1 MRRLA
6 AGLLLLA
13 ACAAQAQGVNGVTV
27 ALGQSAPLS
36 GPSQAL
42 GEDLRNGALAYF
54 RMLNSAGGVHGRRI
68 ELATLDD
75 AGDAKRA
82 LANSQR
88 LVEQLRV
95 FALLDYPG
103 VSLSRELFAYVQQA
117 RVPFFAPASGAEI
130 ARLPGRYV
138 ATVRPSHAEELDLA
152 IGHYAALGMKRFSLA
167 TSDEST
173 EAEFRDA
180 FARALRRRGLA
191 PAVNRAE
198 ADAILVAAMLQ
209 PAVDLVAKL
218 KRTQPAAQIVVLS
231 LAEATPL
238 ARALGAGGAGVVL
251 STAVPPLER
260 VSLPVVAEYRG
271 AMAAETGRQAYSAAS
286 LEAFIGAKVLA
297 EAMRRAGPAL
307 TREALMLALES
318 MSAYDAGGYVLNYG
332 RGDRHGG
339 ARSELV
345 TIGRDGSLLH

>member
-1 MRRLA
+1 MRCVA
-6 AGLLLLA
+6 AALLLLA

-36 GPSQAL
+36 GPGQAL

-54 RMLNSAGGVHGRRI
+54 RSLNAAGGVHGRRI

-103 VSLSRELFAYVQQA
+103 TSLSRELLAYVQQA
-117 RVPFFAPASGAEI
+117 RVPFFAPASGAEM

-138 ATVRPSHAEELDLA
+138 VTVRPSHTEELDLA
-152 IGHYAALGMKRFSLA
+152 IEHYAALGLKRFALA
-167 TSDEST
+167 TSDEPT
-173 EAEFRDA
+173 GAEFREA
-180 FARALRRRGLA
+180 FARVLRKRGLT
-191 PAVNRAE
+191 PAANRGE
-198 ADAILVAAMLQ
+198 ADAILVAAALQ
-209 PAVDLVAKL
+209 PAAELVARL
-218 KRTQPAAQIVVLS
+218 KRTQAAAQIVVLS

-238 ARALGAGGAGVVL
+238 ARALGAEGAGVVL
-251 STAVPPLER
+251 STAVPPIER
-260 VSLPVVAEYRG
+260 VSLPVVAEYRA

-297 EAMRRAGPAL
+297 EAMRRAGPPL
-307 TREALMLALES
+307 TRNALMQALES
-318 MSAYDAGGYVLNYG
+318 MSAYDAGGYLLHYG

-345 TIGRDGSLLH
+345 TIGRDGTLLH